1 MIRAITFGA
10 VAFIVAQPCSA
21 GDRGSVSEQVPA
33 ARPVPLDTHPIPDE
47 FDLSRVSDGA
57 NWDGDEAP
65 TKLDPDAP
73 RGMETRDIVWNPP
86 SFEMAIVDGG
96 PVLAVGAMGTKRKG
110 TPKLAHVAIDWTF

>member
-21 GDRGSVSEQVPA
+21 GDGDKRSSA
-33 ARPVPLDTHPIPDE
+33 HRVPLETHPIPAE
-47 FDLSRVSDGA
+47 FDLSRIDDA
-57 NWDGDEAP
+57 TPWREEGDSA
-65 TKLDPDAP
+65 KLGPDAP

-86 SFEMAIVDGG
+86 SFEVAIVEGG

-110 TPKLAHVAIDWTF
+110 MPKLAHVGIGWIF